1 MSFDFN
7 LDIDDLF
14 NGDVVG
20 FAVDAF
26 DTFVWDTGRGAQ
38 TGKVGSIW
46 QQGWDMV
53 DNLWGDDGKDA
64 FPSAD
69 TALFGGNSNTP
80 EGMIAAGSQLFQQG
94 NIQPQGLLSRAGE
107 SITRKM
113 DKELESGDWVGDTI
127 KGGAYAVDR
136 YYSKKNREKELEK
149 LREIEQDKARMS
161 KHGFTGHRT
170 GFAR

>member
-1 MSFDFN
+1 MSVLGFDIN
-7 LDIDDLF
+7 WDIDDLF
-14 NGDVVG
+14 DGDIVG

-26 DTFVWDTGRGAQ
+26 DTFVWDTGGGANAVQ
-38 TGKVGSIW
+38 AGSIW

-53 DNLWGDDGKDA
+53 DNLWGDDDKGKDGGLYPTSTGLA
-64 FPSAD
+64 LPSLLPQA
-69 TALFGGNSNTP
+69 
-80 EGMIAAGSQLFQQG
+80 EE
-94 NIQPQGLLSRAGE
+94 PQGLLSRAGE

-113 DKELESGDWVGDTI
+113 DKELESGDWVGDVA

>member
-26 DTFVWDTGRGAQ
+26 DTFVWDTGWGAQ
-38 TGKVGSIW
+38 TDKVGSIW

-53 DNLWGDDGKDA
+53 DNLWGDDKPSTDGGYQSYLDENLLTDTPDA
-64 FPSAD
+64 RAE
-69 TALFGGNSNTP
+69 FGAVTQ
-80 EGMIAAGSQLFQQG
+80 E
-94 NIQPQGLLSRAGE
+94 PQGLLSRVGD
-107 SITRKM
+107 SISRKV
-113 DKELESGDWVGDTI
+113 DKELESGDWVGDVA